1 MADPIRV
8 LIVDD
13 HAVVRSGIRL
23 LLAQEAD
30 LEPVG
35 EAGTGREAVFQA
47 RDLKPDVILMDVVM
61 PDQTGLDVLPQL
73 LHELRAELRGTASA
87 FDPVDVY
94 RARYAETAGAP
105 ELARLQDVDFG
116 IYLVDDLL
124 VKTDR
129 ASMRTAET
137 HRAHIMQKLRLQSRA
152 ELVRYAIAQGFLEQ

>member
-73 LHELRAELRGTASA
+73 LHELAEHVERSGLRVAA
-87 FDPVDVY
+87 
-94 RARYAETAGAP
+94 
-105 ELARLQDVDFG
+105 
-116 IYLVDDLL
+116 
-124 VKTDR
+124 
-129 ASMRTAET
+129 
-137 HRAHIMQKLRLQSRA
+137 
-152 ELVRYAIAQGFLEQ
+152 